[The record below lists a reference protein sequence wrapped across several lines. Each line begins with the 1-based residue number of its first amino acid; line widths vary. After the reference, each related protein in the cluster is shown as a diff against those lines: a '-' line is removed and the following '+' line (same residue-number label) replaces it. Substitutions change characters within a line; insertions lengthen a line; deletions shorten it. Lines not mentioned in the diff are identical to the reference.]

1 MYQTILSNV
10 NKGAYFRATNRENAP
25 LYIRGDYSREL
36 KKISVSPYNDVNK
49 ECFHKSTFTVYVESL
64 DDVKIKRLTV
74 NID

>member
-10 NKGAYFRATNRENAP
+10 NKGAYFRLNSRENAP
-25 LYIRGDYSREL
+25 LYIRGEYCREL

-64 DDVKIKRLTV
+64 DDVKIKRLTA
-74 NID
+74 NLD

>member
-1 MYQTILSNV
+1 MYQTILSNI

-25 LYIRGDYSREL
+25 LYIRGEYCREL

-49 ECFHKSTFTVYVESL
+49 ECFHKPTLAAYVESL

-74 NID
+74 NLD